1 MNQPII
7 DPSIPEE
14 RDDTMIGTAFCWSAA
29 TLVIIAAATAA
40 TVWWFQRPTPSPA
53 VTDRPLTLPTA
64 RDLPSVEPPLIPFT
78 DITDE
83 AGIDVAHENGAYGDK
98 LLPETMG
105 GGCAFLD
112 YDNDG
117 DQDLLL
123 VNSRRWAW
131 DSRPSKTPATLALY
145 RNRGAGSF
153 ENVTATVGLDVS
165 LYGMGVAVGDY
176 DGDGFVD
183 VFISA
188 LGPNRLFRNAG
199 GEKFVDVT
207 ADAGVAGADDAWST
221 SCGWLDYDNDGDLDL
236 FVCNYLVW
244 SKEYDLNQNF
254 QLIGGGRAYGR
265 PQQFAGTL
273 PYLYRNKG
281 DGRFT
286 DVSREAGV
294 QVANAD
300 TAVPVAKALG
310 LAFADFDGDGWL
322 DIVVANDTVQNFLFH
337 NQRDGTFKEIG
348 QLAGVA
354 YDTGGMARGAMG
366 IDIAHFRND
375 DDVGIAIGNF
385 ANEMSALYVSRGG
398 SLRFKDDAVANGL
411 GPATRLE
418 LKFGV
423 FFFDADLD
431 GRLDYL
437 QANGHLEEDIQKV
450 QESQRYRQSPQL
462 FWNCGSLATEF
473 LLLGEKKCG
482 ADFVKPMV
490 GRGAAYADI
499 DGDGDLDVLLTAV
512 GDRPRLL
519 RNDQKLSHHWLRV
532 KLAGAGKNRDA
543 IGTVVELEDNQSV
556 QRRIISPTRSY
567 LSQCELSATFG
578 LGASTTV
585 KRLVVRWPSGTTATR
600 EDVPA
605 DQLLVIKEDQE

>member
-1 MNQPII
+1 MTQS
-7 DPSIPEE
+7 SINSPDEH
-14 RDDTMIGTAFCWSAA
+14 DDAMIGTAFRWSAA
-29 TLVIIAAATAA
+29 SLVIIAAITAA
-40 TVWWFQRPTPSPA
+40 MVWWFQRATPAPA

-64 RDLPSVEPPLIPFT
+64 RELPAVDSPQVPFT
-78 DITDE
+78 DITDK
-83 AGIDVAHENGAYGDK
+83 AGIDFVHESGASGDK

-117 DQDLLL
+117 DQDILL
-123 VNSRRWAW
+123 VNSRRWPW
-131 DSRPSKTPATLALY
+131 DKRPAKSPATLALY
-145 RNRGAGSF
+145 RNDGAGPF
-153 ENVTATVGLDVS
+153 QNVTSAVGLDVS
-165 LYGMGVAVGDY
+165 LYGMGVAIGDY

-188 LGPNRLFRNAG
+188 LGPNRLFRNAAG
-199 GEKFVDVT
+199 KSFVDVT
-207 ADAGVAGADDAWST
+207 ADSGVAGGDDAWST
-221 SCGWLDYDNDGDLDL
+221 SCGWFDYDNDGDLDL

-244 SKEYDLNQNF
+244 SKEYDLAQNF

-273 PYLYRNKG
+273 PYLYRNNG
-281 DGRFT
+281 DGKFT

-300 TAVPVAKALG
+300 TGVAVAKALG
-310 LAFADFDGDGWL
+310 LAFADFDRDGWL
-322 DIVVANDTVQNFLFH
+322 DVVVANDTVQNFLFH
-337 NQRDGTFKEIG
+337 NQRNGTFKEIG
-348 QLAGVA
+348 QIAGVA
-354 YDTGGMARGAMG
+354 YDINGMARGAMG

-375 DDVGIAIGNF
+375 DDLGIAIGNF

-398 SLRFKDDAVANGL
+398 NLRFKDDAVANGL

-431 GRLDYL
+431 GRVDYL

-450 QESQRYRQSPQL
+450 QESQRYEQPPQL
-462 FWNCGSLATEF
+462 FWNCGPQPTEF

-482 ADFVKPMV
+482 ADFVRPMV

-519 RNDQKLSHHWLRV
+519 RNDQKPGHHWLRV
-532 KLAGAGKNRDA
+532 KLAGSGKNRDA
-543 IGTVVELEDNQSV
+543 IGAIVELEHDKTV

-567 LSQCELSATFG
+567 LSQCELPATFG
-578 LGASTTV
+578 LGDSTNA
-585 KRLVVRWPSGTTATR
+585 KRLIVRWPSGKSTIR
-600 EDVPA
+600 ENVPA

>member
-1 MNQPII
+1 MNEPGIG
-7 DPSIPEE
+7 PSLPEE
-14 RDDTMIGTAFCWSAA
+14 YDDAMIGTAFRWSAA
-29 TLVIIAAATAA
+29 SLVVIALITGAV
-40 TVWWFQRPTPSPA
+40 VWWLKRPTPSPA

-64 RDLPSVEPPLIPFT
+64 RDLPAVEPPSIPFT
-78 DITDE
+78 DITSE
-83 AGIDVAHENGAYGDK
+83 AGIDFAHENGAYGDK

-112 YDNDG
+112 FDNDG
-117 DQDLLL
+117 DQDVLL
-123 VNSRRWAW
+123 VNSQRWPW
-131 DSRPSKTPATLALY
+131 DKRPAKPPATLALY
-145 RNRGAGSF
+145 RNNGKGHF
-153 ENVTATVGLDVS
+153 ENVTSAVGLDVS

-183 VFISA
+183 LFISA
-188 LGPNRLFRNAG
+188 LGPNRLFRNAAG
-199 GEKFVDVT
+199 KQFVDVT
-207 ADAGVAGADDAWST
+207 AEAGVAGAEAAWST
-221 SCGWLDYDNDGDLDL
+221 ACGWFDYDNDRDLDL
-236 FVCNYLVW
+236 FVGNYLVW
-244 SKEYDLNQNF
+244 SKDNDLAQNF

-265 PQQFAGTL
+265 PQQFEGTM
-273 PYLYRNKG
+273 PYLYRNNG

-286 DVSREAGV
+286 DVSRDAGINIT
-294 QVANAD
+294 NAD
-300 TAVPVAKALG
+300 TGVAVAKALG

-322 DIVVANDTVQNFLFH
+322 DVVVANDTVRNFLFH
-337 NQRDGTFKEIG
+337 NQQNGTFKEVG

-354 YDTGGMARGAMG
+354 YDVNGLARGAMG

-375 DDVGIAIGNF
+375 EDVGIAIGNF

-437 QANGHLEEDIQKV
+437 QANGHLEEDIEKV
-450 QESQRYRQSPQL
+450 QQSQRYRQPPQL
-462 FWNCGSLATEF
+462 FWNCGPQPTEF
-473 LLLGEKKCG
+473 LLLGEQKCG
-482 ADFVKPMV
+482 SDFVRPMV

-499 DGDGDLDVLLTAV
+499 DDDGDLDVLLTAV

-519 RNDQKLSHHWLRV
+519 RNDQKLGHHWLRV
-532 KLAGAGKNRDA
+532 KLAGGGKNPDA
-543 IGTVVELEDNQSV
+543 IGAVVEVIQDNSI

-567 LSQCELSATFG
+567 LSQCELPATFG
-578 LGASTTV
+578 LGGSTTV
-585 KRLVVRWPSGTTATR
+585 KRLVVHWPSGKTSTR
-600 EDVPA
+600 ENVPA
-605 DQLLVIKEDQE
+605 HQLLVIKEDQE